1 MSKNFYRRK
10 PYIIPYWVV
19 WPWTTFIGSNTKW
32 PRMLVYHYDANYLL
46 RDYWEV
52 NSLYSGDFKHI
63 LVFEFL
69 LFLKAVLWYTDTF
82 KFRTFAS
89 LLQRKVKIQR
99 LGSGQFR
106 VFLVVM
112 WRHHFP
118 KQKHINL
125 CEVLILSDV
134 RPSKKL
140 DVLQRLSPK
149 EFLWSTSEFPSLCV
163 AWHWNVRRKTLSSGA
178 EDDLLFKF
186 WLTKQFLL

>member
-1 MSKNFYRRK
+1 MLSLLRRLLS
-10 PYIIPYWVV
+10 
-19 WPWTTFIGSNTKW
+19 T
-32 PRMLVYHYDANYLL
+32 RMLFSVGLRHEYAQKFLSKQNIYYSLLGCVTLNDLHWVEHKMATHVGLPLWCKLFVTWLL
-46 RDYWEV
+46 RGKQFIFGR
-52 NSLYSGDFKHI
+52 LQHI

-69 LFLKAVLWYTDTF
+69 LFLKAVLWYTDVTF

-125 CEVLILSDV
+125 CEVLVLSDV
-134 RPSKKL
+134 RPSKKIWPFATFEPERVPHY
-140 DVLQRLSPK
+140 VLYIIP
-149 EFLWSTSEFPSLCV
+149 
-163 AWHWNVRRKTLSSGA
+163 
-178 EDDLLFKF
+178 
-186 WLTKQFLL
+186 